1 MAFLPMAAAIVGGG
15 AKVLGGIMD
24 TNSQVGQYKA
34 QGAVERE
41 NQRRLG
47 LESSNAYQVG
57 VANESQQRREGRAV
71 LGDMAAG
78 SAEGALSMSGSLLD
92 IVRQSETRANLDALK
107 VRYDGVSRGQ
117 ALANES
123 AQAGMRSQLAKSMA
137 KRARVAGIIGT
148 AGDLASAGASVYGAG
163 KAGGYWGKA

>member
-1 MAFLPMAAAIVGGG
+1 MAFLHMAAAIVGGTS
-15 AKVLGGIMD
+15 AVLGGIAS
-24 TNSQVGQYKA
+24 TNSQVGQYKTQA
-34 QGAVERE
+34 AVERE
-41 NQRRLG
+41 NARRLG
-47 LESSNAYQVG
+47 LESSAAFQAG
-57 VANESQQRREGRAV
+57 AANESQQRREGRAV

-137 KRARVAGIIGT
+137 KRARIAGTIGT
-148 AGDLASAGASVYGAG
+148 IGDIASAGSSVYGAG
-163 KAGGYWGKA
+163 KAGGYWGKK